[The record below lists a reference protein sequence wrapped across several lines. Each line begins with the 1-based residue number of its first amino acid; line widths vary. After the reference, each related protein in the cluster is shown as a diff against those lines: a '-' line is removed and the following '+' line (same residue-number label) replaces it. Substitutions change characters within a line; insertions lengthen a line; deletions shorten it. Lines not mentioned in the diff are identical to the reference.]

1 MNYAPSLSNVK
12 FEVEPQFQ
20 PEVKSVGKPEVKL
33 EGEPE
38 VELEVNI

>member
-12 FEVEPQFQ
+12 SEFEPQFQ
-20 PEVKSVGKPEVKL
+20 PEVKSVGIPEVKL